1 MTEVEAF
8 DIDLQMLKV
17 SSIQPLLRFP
27 WPWATR
33 AGYRKSWPYATPIRL
48 STGHEDWTSD
58 EEDLSTSVRSRS
70 AQDY

>member
-27 WPWATR
+27 LAMGDKNRIQMKLASRNP
-33 AGYRKSWPYATPIRL
+33 PYIRL
-48 STGHEDWTSD
+48 YTGHKNWTSD
-58 EEDLSTSVRSRS
+58 EEDLSTSVQS
-70 AQDY
+70 